1 MKRSLVPF
9 SVLGLFLGLA
19 SAHAQAPAAAG
30 AAAGRGGGRGAAPAL
45 STIQQLAASKMQV
58 PAALTAAATAALA
71 DLTRASLTQPASPAD
86 LSAKAAALAT
96 AETSLALARVDEFA
110 KVQASLEKLTPTQAV
125 TAFGGGGGRGGGIGN
140 NNAAAAAAA
149 AAAAFK
155 DSEGF
160 VSIFN
165 GKDLTG
171 WDGEDN
177 VWSVTPAPAAL
188 GGAPSIHSDN
198 VSRSTGQHHVHFV
211 GIPGVSPIL
220 KDFEL
225 KVEFYIEGGNGGI
238 HYRSR
243 LLNGA
248 YRQDSEAALTATGT
262 REHASAIADPI
273 GKRFAANLT
282 NEAAALAAGVKSSGT
297 NNLWQISGYQ
307 FDITGNNTGS
317 LYEGQGRGV
326 VANTGEM
333 IILHPG
339 AGANNRTVVAQT
351 SDVTWGQFGRPD
363 GWNEAWII
371 ARGNTLVHILNGR
384 VFTVAVDDDVARR
397 ASQGIISLQL
407 EGTGKIWY
415 RSVRLKQL

>member
-1 MKRSLVPF
+1 MKKHLALTIALISA
-9 SVLGLFLGLA
+9 LGIA
-19 SAHAQAPAAAG
+19 AARAQAPA
-30 AAAGRGGGRGAAPAL
+30 GRGGAAGPAL
-45 STIQQLAASKMQV
+45 SIVQQVAASKMQV
-58 PAALTAAATAALA
+58 PPALTTAATGALTE
-71 DLTRASLTQPASPAD
+71 LTRASLAVPANPGA
-86 LSAKAAALAT
+86 LQTAAAALAT
-96 AETSLALARVDEFA
+96 AETNLAFARAGEFA
-110 KVQASLEKLTPTQAV
+110 KVQASLEKITPAQAAV
-125 TAFGGGGGRGGGIGN
+125 AFGGGGGRGGGVGN
-140 NNAAAAAAA
+140 NNAAGAAAS

-160 VSIFN
+160 VSLFN

-171 WDGEDN
+171 WDGESD
-177 VWSVTPAPAAL
+177 VWSVTPAPAEV

-198 VSRSTGQHHVHFV
+198 VNRSTGQHHIHFV
-211 GIPGVSPIL
+211 GLPGVSPII

-225 KVEFYIEGGNGGI
+225 KVEFYMEGGNGGI

-248 YRQDSEAALTATGT
+248 YRQDNEPPLTATGSRDNT
-262 REHASAIADPI
+262 AAIADPL

-282 NEAAALAAGVKSSGT
+282 TQAAAVAAGVKSTGQ

-339 AGANNRTVVAQT
+339 EGTNNRTVIAQT
-351 SDVTWGQFGRPD
+351 SDVTYGQYGRPN
-363 GWNEAWII
+363 GWNEAWVVV
-371 ARGNTLVHILNGR
+371 RGNTLTHILNGH
-384 VFTVAVDDDVARR
+384 VFSIAVDDDAARR

>member
-1 MKRSLVPF
+1 MNKHPLITSALV
-9 SVLGLFLGLA
+9 VLLGLA
-19 SAHAQAPAAAG
+19 TAQAQAPAGRGG
-30 AAAGRGGGRGAAPAL
+30 AAAPAPL
-45 STIQQLAASKMQV
+45 STIQQLAAARMQIP
-58 PAALTAAATAALA
+58 PAVTTAVATAQTE
-71 DLTRASLTQPASPAD
+71 LTRASLAQPANPGAIQAAVNNLGMAETALALVRAD
-86 LSAKAAALAT
+86 EFGKVQAALAKIT
-96 AETSLALARVDEFA
+96 PQQAAATLAPA
-110 KVQASLEKLTPTQAV
+110 P
-125 TAFGGGGGRGGGIGN
+125 GGRGGGVGN
-140 NNAAAAAAA
+140 NNAAGAAAS

-165 GKDLTG
+165 GRDLTG
-171 WDGEDN
+171 WNGESN
-177 VWSVTPAPAAL
+177 VWSVTPAPDAMGAAM
-188 GGAPSIHSDN
+188 SIHSDN
-198 VSRSTGQHHVHFV
+198 VNRSTGQHHIHFV

-225 KVEFYIEGGNGGI
+225 KIEFYQEAGNGGL

-248 YRQDSEAALTATGT
+248 YRQAWEPALTATGT
-262 REHASAIADPI
+262 REHASAIADPL

-282 NEAAALAAGVKSSGT
+282 TEAAAIAAGVVSSGT
-297 NNLWQISGYQ
+297 NNLWQVSGYQ

-339 AGANNRTVVAQT
+339 AAPNNRTVIAQT
-351 SDVTWGQFGRPD
+351 SDVTWGQYGRPN

-371 ARGNTLVHILNGR
+371 VRGHTHIHIINGR
-384 VFTVAVDDDVARR
+384 VYTIAIDDDISKR
-397 ASQGIISLQL
+397 ASQGIMSLQL